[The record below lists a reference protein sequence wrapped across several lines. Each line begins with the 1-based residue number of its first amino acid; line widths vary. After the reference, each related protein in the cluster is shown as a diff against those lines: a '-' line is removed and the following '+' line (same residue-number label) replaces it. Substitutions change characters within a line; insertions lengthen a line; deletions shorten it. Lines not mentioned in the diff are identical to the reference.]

1 MQVKIR
7 LQRFGSKK
15 RPFYRMVAAASS
27 QKRDGKFLDIVGL
40 YHPISAEGSQVRLNE
55 EKIKYWLDRGA
66 RPTDTV
72 KEIFTKQGFWK
83 ETGEKIEAARV
94 AGVKKRNA
102 ARKAKKSSAPQAAA
116 QPAPSAPEG
125 EAPQSGAES

>member
-1 MQVKIR
+1 
-7 LQRFGSKK
+7 
-15 RPFYRMVAAASS
+15 MVAASS
-27 QKRDGKFLDIVGL
+27 SEKRDGKFLDIVGL

-72 KEIFTKQGFWK
+72 KDIFSKQGFWK
-83 ETGEKIEAARV
+83 AIGEEQEAKRV

-102 ARKAKKSSAPQAAA
+102 ARKAKKSGSSAAA
-116 QPAPSAPEG
+116 PAPAPE
-125 EAPQSGAES
+125 APSTSENATPGAEA